1 MTQLGSNLS
10 KLKSLVGLRRIAT
23 LESEIPSCVNKRL
36 YLGRRQTVTLMDI
49 TSLEGRL
56 DTEDD
61 AVGKKTREA
70 WLLATY

>member
-1 MTQLGSNLS
+1 
-10 KLKSLVGLRRIAT
+10 
-23 LESEIPSCVNKRL
+23 
-36 YLGRRQTVTLMDI
+36 MDI